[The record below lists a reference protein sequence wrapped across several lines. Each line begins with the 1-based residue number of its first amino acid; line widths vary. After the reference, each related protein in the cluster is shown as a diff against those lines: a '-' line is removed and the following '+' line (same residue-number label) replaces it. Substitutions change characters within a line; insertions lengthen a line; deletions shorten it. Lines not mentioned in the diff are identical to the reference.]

1 MAYIN
6 GKRVLYATVRT
17 KGTSG
22 KAVEISS
29 AEEMNT
35 ILSNATADDYG
46 KIYLYTGESTS
57 DYEQNTYYILG
68 E

>member
-6 GKRVLYATVRT
+6 GIRVLCATVT
-17 KGTSG
+17 TGLGTPMI
-22 KAVEISS
+22 IST
-29 AEEMNT
+29 ETEMNT

>member
-6 GKRVLYATVRT
+6 GKRVLCATVT
-17 KGTSG
+17 TGLGTP
-22 KAVEISS
+22 VTIST
-29 AEEMNT
+29 ETEMNT
-35 ILSNATADDYG
+35 ILANATANDYG
-46 KIYLYTGESTS
+46 KIYLYTGESTP